1 MNLRKI
7 LSTDVIQIGLKSK
20 DKNDVIEELIDLLM
34 KSGKITDRQMVLECI
49 LDREQKMSTGI
60 QFGIAIPHGKS
71 DAVEEMVACIA
82 IEKNGI
88 DFDALD
94 KQPSTIFI
102 MTISPESK
110 IGPHV
115 QFLAE
120 ISQLLKEESS
130 RKKILNAGT
139 KEEIL
144 DIFCGK
150 I

>member
-7 LSTDVIQIGLKSK
+7 LSAGLIQIGLKSK
-20 DKNDVIEELIDLLM
+20 DKNGVIEELIDLLM
-34 KSGKITDRQMVLECI
+34 KTGKITDRQKALECI
-49 LDREQKMSTGI
+49 IEREQKMSTGI

-82 IEKNGI
+82 IHKNGI

-102 MTISPESK
+102 MTISPENK
-110 IGPHV
+110 TGPHV

-130 RKKILNAGT
+130 REKILNSGT
-139 KEEIL
+139 PEEIL
-144 DIFCGK
+144 EIFCG
-150 I
+150 

>member
-1 MNLRKI
+1 MDLHKI

-34 KSGKITDRQMVLECI
+34 KSGKITDRQMALECI

-71 DAVEEMVACIA
+71 DAAEEMVACIA

-110 IGPHV
+110 TGPHV

-120 ISQLLKEESS
+120 ISQLLKEENS
-130 RKKILNAGT
+130 RDKILNSGT

-144 DIFCGK
+144 EIFCG
-150 I
+150 